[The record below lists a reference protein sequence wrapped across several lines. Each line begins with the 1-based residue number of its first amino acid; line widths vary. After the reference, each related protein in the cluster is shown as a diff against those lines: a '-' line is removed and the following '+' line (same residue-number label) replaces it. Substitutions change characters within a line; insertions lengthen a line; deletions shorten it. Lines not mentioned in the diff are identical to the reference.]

1 MDEASAGT
9 SSGGVPALAEVRL
22 RGGPWKFLGVAV
34 TAAPWDTPGRSL
46 GASSAPLP
54 CGDIDL
60 RLECLGISAECGLAA
75 LGFAAETIMVGW
87 LDRLQRRSRAAGFLI
102 AVVYKYVDDQGSFLA
117 ALITYYAFVSLFPA
131 LLLLTTV
138 LGVLLV
144 GYPEL
149 QEQILQSAVAQF
161 PVIGEQLGQPQGLS
175 GGTVG
180 VVVGIAGALYGGLG
194 VGQAVQNAMDTLW
207 AVPRN
212 NRPDPIRARIRSLLL
227 LVVLGTALIATTV
240 LAAISRV
247 SESFGIVATVGIVV
261 ISVLINAGV
270 CLVVFRVATAR
281 DVTYRDVAPGAL
293 AAAVI
298 WQLLQWFGAVYV
310 AHVVTSAS
318 VTNSVFA
325 LVLGLLAFLY
335 LIATSLLLC
344 AQANV
349 VATDRLYPRAL
360 LTPFTDNVDL
370 TRGDRKTYIGQAKA
384 QRAKGFE
391 RIEVTF
397 DDRESRDSS

>member
-1 MDEASAGT
+1 
-9 SSGGVPALAEVRL
+9 
-22 RGGPWKFLGVAV
+22 
-34 TAAPWDTPGRSL
+34 
-46 GASSAPLP
+46 LP
-54 CGDIDL
+54 
-60 RLECLGISAECGLAA
+60 
-75 LGFAAETIMVGW
+75 AETIMVGW
-87 LDRLQRRSRAAGFLI
+87 LDRLQRRSRTAGFVI

-144 GYPEL
+144 GHPHL

-175 GGTVG
+175 GGTIG

-212 NRPDPIRARIRSLLL
+212 DRPDPIRARIRSFLLL
-227 LVVLGTALIATTV
+227 LVLGTALIATTI
-240 LAAISRV
+240 LAAISRA
-247 SESFGIVATVGIVV
+247 SESFGIVATAGIVV
-261 ISVLINAGV
+261 MSVLINAGV

-281 DVTYRDVAPGAL
+281 DVTYREVAPGAL
-293 AAAVI
+293 AAAII
-298 WQLLQWFGAVYV
+298 WQLLQWFGAIYV

-318 VTNSVFA
+318 ATNSVFA

-344 AQANV
+344 AQANA

-384 QRAKGFE
+384 QRAKGFQ
-391 RIEVTF
+391 RIDVTF
-397 DDRESRDSS
+397 DDRESKDSS